1 MSRIIKIA
9 IMALIFSIFSLQ
21 AFGGIALKINYAKV
35 DLTSETLL
43 LHGINFDIGPL
54 NIRIGDTLLTDCIIS
69 PTLIECPLFGNPA
82 LSGGTWTVSISAGNA
97 PHENEEI
104 DVSFPSELA
113 VQCNQGNFVECYSG
127 DPVTIGV
134 GECKSGIST
143 CLNNGTWSNCEGQV
157 LPQTEVITRW

>member
-54 NIRIGDTLLTDCIIS
+54 NIRIGDTLL
-69 PTLIECPLFGNPA
+69 N
-82 LSGGTWTVSISAGNA
+82 
-97 PHENEEI
+97 
-104 DVSFPSELA
+104 
-113 VQCNQGNFVECYSG
+113 
-127 DPVTIGV
+127 
-134 GECKSGIST
+134 
-143 CLNNGTWSNCEGQV
+143 
-157 LPQTEVITRW
+157 